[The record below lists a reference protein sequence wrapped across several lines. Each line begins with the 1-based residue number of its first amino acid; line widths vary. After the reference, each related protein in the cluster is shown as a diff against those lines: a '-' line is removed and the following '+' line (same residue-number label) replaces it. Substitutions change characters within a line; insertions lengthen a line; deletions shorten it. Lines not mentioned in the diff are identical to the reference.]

1 MPRTNQKINNPGLY
15 LEDDI
20 LKNRDRVLMTQINKL
35 VDEVVEL
42 KTALAEHVHDGIT
55 AGSAKTDV
63 PDTIT
68 YANPE
73 ADYVE

>member
-1 MPRTNQKINNPGLY
+1 MPRTHQKINNPGLY

-20 LKNRDRVLMTQINKL
+20 LKNRDRVLMAQINKL
-35 VDEVVEL
+35 VDEVTEL
-42 KTALAEHVHDGIT
+42 KTALAEHVHGGVT
-55 AGSAKTDV
+55 AGEASTDA

-68 YANPE
+68 YANAE